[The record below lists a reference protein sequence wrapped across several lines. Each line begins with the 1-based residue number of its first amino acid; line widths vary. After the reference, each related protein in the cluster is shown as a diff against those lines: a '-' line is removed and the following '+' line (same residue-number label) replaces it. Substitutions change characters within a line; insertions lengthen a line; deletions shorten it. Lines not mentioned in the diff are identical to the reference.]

1 MQTHKD
7 EKSLKYIEYL
17 ASSGLVT
24 RFNRLAENLNHTR
37 EKSLEGFLL
46 DSVTWIFRKKE
57 FTHNVG
63 LVI

>member
-17 ASSGLVT
+17 ASSGLIT
-24 RFNRLAENLNHTR
+24 RFNGLAENLDHTR

-46 DSVTWIFRKKE
+46 DSVT
-57 FTHNVG
+57 
-63 LVI
+63 